1 MNNAWISDFRVWA
14 HEARF
19 DRFAKFDSV
28 VRVSSSSVRYVEK
41 DKEVRPVVITHV
53 AGVKNVRVVGKKEE
67 LCGGKKG
74 NKNMEGTVVVNVEE
88 DKKLLVGTV
97 EVQVAKKK
105 VKLKKTRK
113 GGVDGA
119 TNKKEE
125 VSGEK
130 GQLVVV
136 GTHGKGK
143 VSGNQSCTPVCWCI
157 IRSRRIICGL
167 KVVWLRH

>member
-1 MNNAWISDFRVWA
+1 MWIGDFRVWA
-14 HEARF
+14 REARF

-41 DKEVRPVVITHV
+41 DKEVRPAVITHV

-67 LCGGKKG
+67 LCGGKEG

-97 EVQVAKKK
+97 DVQVARKK
-105 VKLKKTRK
+105 VKLKKKRK

-119 TNKKEE
+119 TNKKDE

-143 VSGNQSCTPVCWCI
+143 VSGNQSWEP
-157 IRSRRIICGL
+157 
-167 KVVWLRH
+167 KENQNVVKEDVHASMLVYNSK